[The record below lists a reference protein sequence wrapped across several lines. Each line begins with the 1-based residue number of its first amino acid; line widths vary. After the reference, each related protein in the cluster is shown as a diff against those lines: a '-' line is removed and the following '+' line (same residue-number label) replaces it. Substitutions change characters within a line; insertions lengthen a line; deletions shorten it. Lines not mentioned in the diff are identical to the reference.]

1 MAYGNMMLTIPE
13 ETSQNVAALCQLVE
27 NLIETGESERIF
39 QKAIQDQG
47 QRHILSTLTEIEE
60 RHEAVK
66 DIEQK
71 LLELHQVK
79 NLYSC
84 KI

>member
-1 MAYGNMMLTIPE
+1 MAYGNMVFTIPDE
-13 ETSQNVAALCQLVE
+13 ISENEWLVLYTCQLVE

-47 QRHILSTLTEIEE
+47 QRHILSTLAEIEE
-60 RHEAVK
+60 RHEAVR

-71 LLELHQVK
+71 LLELHQV
-79 NLYSC
+79 
-84 KI
+84 